1 MSNAIHALRMWN
13 ATRQEKVL
21 YGNKRGQAMKTI
33 KLTQGQETMVDDD
46 DFEKLNKY
54 KWHVLK
60 GRRTFYAVRTSR
72 ESKIMMHRVICNV
85 PKGMQ
90 VDHID
95 GNGLNNCK
103 SNLRI
108 VTSRQ
113 NNQNKHIKKSSIY
126 PGVSW
131 CTSRKKWRSDIEI
144 NGKQNFIGR
153 FNVEVNAYNAYLEFL
168 KGIKEVCIREM

>member
-1 MSNAIHALRMWN
+1 
-13 ATRQEKVL
+13 
-21 YGNKRGQAMKTI
+21 MKTI
-33 KLTQGQETMVDDD
+33 KLTQGQVAIVDDE
-46 DFEKLNKY
+46 DFEELNKY
-54 KWHVLK
+54 RWCASEGK
-60 GRRTFYAVRTSR
+60 RTFYAVRTPR
-72 ESKIMMHRVICNV
+72 ESKLNARMHRVICSV

-113 NNQNKHIKKSSIY
+113 NNQNRHIKKSSIY

-131 CTSRKKWRSDIEI
+131 YNRDKKWRSEIGI
-144 NGKQNFIGR
+144 NGKAKHIGY
-153 FNVEVNAYNAYLEFL
+153 FEIEADAYDAYLKFL
-168 KGIKEVCIREM
+168 KGIKEVCIR